1 MEDRI
6 ITPWKLWGLAQVGLV
21 VYADAGAVRPAGGNF
36 TKTYADVG
44 AGLRFGNLKSTFG
57 RVFTISVAVPLV
69 KEPGIDTYQIVVG
82 NVIRF

>member
-1 MEDRI
+1 
-6 ITPWKLWGLAQVGLV
+6 VG
-21 VYADAGAVRPAGGNF
+21 YADAGAVRKADGRF

-57 RVFTISVAVPLV
+57 PVLTISVAVPLV
-69 KEPGIDTYQIVVG
+69 KEPGVDNYQVVVG